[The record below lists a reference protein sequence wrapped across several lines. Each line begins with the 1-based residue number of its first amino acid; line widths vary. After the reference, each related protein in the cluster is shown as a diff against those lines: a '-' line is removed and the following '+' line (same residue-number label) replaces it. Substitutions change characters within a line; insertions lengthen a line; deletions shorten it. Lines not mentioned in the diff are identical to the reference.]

1 MMENKKLQKVSV
13 AALIVSVL
21 PLATF
26 LPVLLKI
33 TLPDGVRSIWTGA
46 NIVFV
51 LVGLCLSITC
61 ARNRESRS
69 VMNLASTIISIFWVL
84 LMAGIVV
91 LALFL
96 NFLQ

>member
-1 MMENKKLQKVSV
+1 MANKKLQKVSV
-13 AALIVSVL
+13 SALIVSVL

-26 LPVLLKI
+26 IPVLLKI
-33 TLPDGVRSIWTGA
+33 TLPDGVRSIWAGA

-51 LVGLCLSITC
+51 LVGLCLSIVC
-61 ARNRESRS
+61 VRSRESRS
-69 VMNLASTIISIFWVL
+69 AANITATVISIFWVL
-84 LMAGIVV
+84 LVAGIVV

>member
-1 MMENKKLQKVSV
+1 MENKKFQKTSM

-33 TLPDGVRSIWTGA
+33 TLSDGVRNIWAFA

-51 LVGLCLSITC
+51 LVGLCLSIVC
-61 ARNRESRS
+61 VRGRESRS
-69 VMNLASTIISIFWVL
+69 AVNITSTVISILWVL
-84 LMAGIVV
+84 LVAGIVV

>member
-1 MMENKKLQKVSV
+1 MENKKLQKLSV
-13 AALIVSVL
+13 ASLIVSVL

-33 TLPDGVRSIWTGA
+33 TLPDSVRSIWAGA
-46 NIVFV
+46 NIVFA
-51 LVGLCLSITC
+51 LLALCLSIGC
-61 ARNRESRS
+61 VRNHESRS
-69 VMNLASTIISIFWVL
+69 IVNIFSTIISIFWL
-84 LMAGIVV
+84 LIMAGIVA

>member
-1 MMENKKLQKVSV
+1 MENKKLQKVSV
-13 AALIVSVL
+13 AALIISVL

-26 LPVLLKI
+26 IPVLLKI
-33 TLPDGVRSIWTGA
+33 TLSEVVRGIWTGA

-51 LVGLCLSITC
+51 LVGLCLSIVC
-61 ARNRESRS
+61 ARNRENRS
-69 VMNLASTIISIFWVL
+69 IVNIASTIISNFWL
-84 LMAGIVV
+84 LIMAGIVV

>member
-1 MMENKKLQKVSV
+1 MENKKLQKVSLTGLV
-13 AALIVSVL
+13 VSFL

-26 LPVLLKI
+26 IPVLLKI
-33 TLPDGVRSIWTGA
+33 TLPNGTRGIWSIA

-51 LVGLCLSITC
+51 LVGLCLSIVC
-61 ARNRESRS
+61 VRNRESRS
-69 VMNLASTIISIFWVL
+69 VVNIASMIISIFWVL

>member
-1 MMENKKLQKVSV
+1 MENKKLQKASV

-26 LPVLLKI
+26 IPVLLKI
-33 TLPDGVRSIWTGA
+33 TLPDGVRSVWSGV

-51 LVGLCLSITC
+51 LLGLCLSIVC
-61 ARNRESRS
+61 VRNHKSRS
-69 VMNLASTIISIFWVL
+69 VVNIASTIISIFWVL

>member
-1 MMENKKLQKVSV
+1 MENKKLQKASL

-26 LPVLLKI
+26 IPVLLEI
-33 TLPDGVRSIWTGA
+33 SLPDGVRSIWAGA

-51 LVGLCLSITC
+51 LVGLCLSIAC

-69 VMNLASTIISIFWVL
+69 VVNIASTIISTFLVL
-84 LMAGIVV
+84 IMAGIVV

>member
-1 MMENKKLQKVSV
+1 MENKKLQKVSV
-13 AALIVSVL
+13 ASLIVSVL

-33 TLPDGVRSIWTGA
+33 TLPDGVRGIWSAA

-51 LVGLCLSITC
+51 LFGLCLSIAC
-61 ARNRESRS
+61 VRNRESRS
-69 VMNLASTIISIFWVL
+69 AVNIASTIISIFWVL

>member
-1 MMENKKLQKVSV
+1 MENKKLQKVS
-13 AALIVSVL
+13 ATALIISFL
-21 PLATF
+21 PLAT
-26 LPVLLKI
+26 LIPVLLKI
-33 TLPDGVRSIWTGA
+33 NLPDGVRSIWAGA

-51 LVGLCLSITC
+51 LVGLCLSIYC
-61 ARNRESRS
+61 ARNRENRS
-69 VMNLASTIISIFWVL
+69 IVNIASTIISIFWVL